1 MPTEHTHK
9 TIIGIFLMTL
19 LYALHYGIP
28 MYVTSSFLT
37 SFFSQKGTSLLFAL
51 GSLVT
56 FFVSLHITQYIK
68 KYHTYGFTQGLL
80 ILEFIVTMGL
90 AFTHNPLL
98 LAFFFVI
105 HFVCTALLYISINTL
120 MESIGTRHEIGMMR
134 GMFLTVLNAGIIIS
148 PFFAGAIL
156 ERGNYGA
163 LYIVSSCML
172 LPFMFLLRRYM
183 KDMPEP
189 AYTKI
194 EIGEAF
200 KQALRNRDI
209 RTALITMFLLE
220 CFYAVMVIYSP
231 LFLITKG
238 ISLFVYLSILLPIAL
253 IPLII
258 LPYELGIL
266 ADTKTGEK
274 ELMILGLL
282 IMSAS
287 TMFFAITDTTH
298 LYVWVLIL
306 LFSRI
311 GAATVETMVFSYYFK
326 KIKQTDIA
334 LITLFGNMRTAAI
347 IVVPTI
353 GFILTPITTIYTSLI
368 FIVMSIALLLGALQV
383 YPMQDTR

>member
-1 MPTEHTHK
+1 MHTEHTHK

-28 MYVTSSFLT
+28 MYATSSFLT
-37 SFFSQKGTSLLFAL
+37 SFFSERGTSLLFAL
-51 GSLVT
+51 GSLIT

-80 ILEFIVTMGL
+80 MFEFIVTMGL
-90 AFTHNPLL
+90 AFTHHPLL

-120 MESIGTRHEIGMMR
+120 MESVGTHHETGMMR

-156 ERGNYGA
+156 ERGDYGA

-183 KDMPEP
+183 KHMPDPVYE
-189 AYTKI
+189 KI
-194 EIGEAF
+194 EIGGAF
-200 KQALRNRDI
+200 KKVLHNKDI
-209 RTALITMFLLE
+209 RIALVTVFLLE

-238 ISLFVYLSILLPIAL
+238 ISLSMYLSVILPIAL

-287 TMFFAITDTTH
+287 TMVFAVTETTH
-298 LYVWVLIL
+298 LYVWILIL

-311 GAATVETMVFSYYFK
+311 GAATVETMTFSYYFK

-334 LITLFGNMRTAAI
+334 LITLFGNMRTVAV
-347 IVVPTI
+347 IVIPTI
-353 GFILTPITTIYTSLI
+353 GFIISPIIALYPSLI

-383 YPMQDTR
+383 YPMRDTR